1 MKEIFRAK
9 VLSSFLLSMFVSL
22 VSFAVMLA
30 VLELEA
36 VFLMGHPLIPGVGW
50 AIVLFLLSPAVSLIA
65 VTLIVRNSAKAQSV
79 EESQQ
84 SAVFLIIPAILLVVG
99 QFAGVMLLNVWILL
113 GLGVLCAAL
122 AWMLLQRAVR
132 RFTYEMLLK

>member
-1 MKEIFRAK
+1 M
-9 VLSSFLLSMFVSL
+9 
-22 VSFAVMLA
+22 
-30 VLELEA
+30 
-36 VFLMGHPLIPGVGW
+36 
-50 AIVLFLLSPAVSLIA
+50 
-65 VTLIVRNSAKAQSV
+65 

-99 QFAGVMLLNVWILL
+99 QFTGVMLLNVWILL
-113 GLGVLCAAL
+113 GLGVLCAVL

>member
-1 MKEIFRAK
+1 M
-9 VLSSFLLSMFVSL
+9 
-22 VSFAVMLA
+22 
-30 VLELEA
+30 
-36 VFLMGHPLIPGVGW
+36 GW

-99 QFAGVMLLNVWILL
+99 QFTGVMLLNVWILL
-113 GLGVLCAAL
+113 GLGVLCAVL

>member
-1 MKEIFRAK
+1 
-9 VLSSFLLSMFVSL
+9 
-22 VSFAVMLA
+22 
-30 VLELEA
+30 
-36 VFLMGHPLIPGVGW
+36 MGHPLIPGVGW